1 LGRSAIV
8 FPMSKQVP
16 DAPIRRCLDTEDGL
30 GRLMGKRTLYR
41 QILQR
46 FLIDYSGAVPRMT
59 LMLQAGNRTQAQ
71 REAHLLKGSAGLIG
85 AQQVHDL
92 SVLLENALAADTDIS
107 SLLPFLNDAVQR
119 LIAAI
124 ERVLSELPAE
134 DERETEAGPVNPH
147 ELLHKLSF
155 LLNEGDGAAIDLV
168 EQHAGVLAAALGVTA
183 YEAVAA
189 AAHAFDF
196 ETALDALYSAR

>member
-1 LGRSAIV
+1 
-8 FPMSKQVP
+8 MSKVP

-30 GRLMGKRTLYR
+30 GRLMGKRALYR
-41 QILQR
+41 EILQR
-46 FLIDYSGAVPRMT
+46 FQRDHLDVVQRMT
-59 LMLQAGNRTQAQ
+59 QMLHAGERLQAQ

-92 SVLLENALAADTDIS
+92 TVLLENAIAAGTETH
-107 SLLPFLNDAVQR
+107 SLLPFLGDALKR
-119 LIAAI
+119 LGVAI
-124 ERVLSELPAE
+124 ERVLPDLPEQEESADAE
-134 DERETEAGPVNPH
+134 DTTENLH
-147 ELLHKLSF
+147 ELLHKLAF

-168 EQHAGVLAAALGVTA
+168 EQRAGVLAAALGVKA

>member
-1 LGRSAIV
+1 
-8 FPMSKQVP
+8 MSKKVP

-30 GRLMGKRTLYR
+30 GRMMQKRALYR

-46 FLIDYSGAVPRMT
+46 FARDYTGAVPRMT
-59 LMLQAGNRTQAQ
+59 LHLQAGDRTRAQ

-85 AQQVHDL
+85 GQQVHDL
-92 SVLLENALAADTDIS
+92 SVLLENAIAAGTDTS
-107 SLLPFLNDAVQR
+107 TLLPFLDDALQR
-119 LIAAI
+119 LAAAI
-124 ERVLSELPAE
+124 ERVLPDLPEEEATE
-134 DERETEAGPVNPH
+134 SSTEAENLH
-147 ELLHKLSF
+147 ELLHKLAF

-168 EQHAGVLAAALGVTA
+168 EQRAVVLAAALGVKA

>member
-1 LGRSAIV
+1 
-8 FPMSKQVP
+8 MSKQVP

-30 GRLMGKRTLYR
+30 GRLMGKRALYR

-46 FLIDYSGAVPRMT
+46 FLLDYSGSVPRMT
-59 LMLQAGNRTQAQ
+59 LMLQAGDRTQAQ

-92 SVLLENALAADTDIS
+92 SVLLENALAAGTDIS
-107 SLLPFLNDAVQR
+107 TLLPFLDDAIKR
-119 LIAAI
+119 LVVAI
-124 ERVLSELPAE
+124 ERVLPELPAE
-134 DERETEAGPVNPH
+134 EMNAQASGPENLH
-147 ELLHKLSF
+147 ELLHKLAF